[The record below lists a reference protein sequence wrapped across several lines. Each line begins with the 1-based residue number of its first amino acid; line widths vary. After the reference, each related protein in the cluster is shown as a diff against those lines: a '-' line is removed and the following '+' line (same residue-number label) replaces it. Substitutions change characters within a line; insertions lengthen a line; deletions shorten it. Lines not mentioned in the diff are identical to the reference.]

1 MKIEPAFM
9 LIRVFVILLL
19 CADIWASKTAP
30 ELNIL
35 IKSLSPDTEI
45 PVIITMREKLQYS
58 RFKNLDRQK
67 HRTGFINALRTKSES
82 SQQAVRKLL
91 KQKGVKSIEELWI
104 INSIAIKAN
113 SRLISELAGRDDI
126 ESIKFDYKLS
136 LPQMQYAQAEQA
148 EWNIQMINAEV
159 LWGLGFTGQGAVVAS
174 MDSGVDLAHA
184 DLYPRW
190 RGGTNS
196 WYDPHNEHSQP
207 YDASGHGT
215 GVMGIMVGGNSTGS
229 AIGVAP
235 DANWIAVKI
244 FNDTGNSSFSKI
256 HLGFQW
262 LLDPDGDPNTD
273 DAPDIVNNSWGL
285 RDNINECIAEF
296 YYDIEI
302 LRTAGIAVVFSAG
315 NEGPQYHTS
324 ISPGNYDNC
333 ITVGAVGAS
342 GIISDFSSRGPSAC
356 YGNVFPHLAAPG
368 QNIKTSDLT
377 GGGAFPTEYAYVS
390 GTSFA
395 APHVSGTIALL
406 LSAFPDLNVAQFE
419 EVLLSSAA
427 DLGLSGPDN
436 DYGYGLINAA
446 GAYQSAYRLFMGDFD
461 LNCNVNL
468 SDLAILAGEWLNA
481 DCFDCRTD
489 MNGDKSIDFLDFA
502 VFAKHFGSV
511 LCP

>member
-1 MKIEPAFM
+1 MKIEAAFV
-9 LIRVFVILLL
+9 LIPVFVFLLL
-19 CADIWASKTAP
+19 CSDTQAGKTEP
-30 ELNIL
+30 ELNML
-35 IKSLSPDTEI
+35 MEKSPDAEI
-45 PVIITMREKLQYS
+45 PIIITMREKLQYS

-67 HRTGFINALRTKSES
+67 HRTGFINALRTKSKS

-91 KQKGVKSIEELWI
+91 KQKGKKTVKELWLV
-104 INSIAIKAN
+104 NSIAVKAN
-113 SRLISELAGRDDI
+113 SHLINELAGRDDI
-126 ESIKFDYKLS
+126 ESIKVDYKLS
-136 LPQMQYAQAEQA
+136 LPQVQYAQPEHA
-148 EWNIQMINAEV
+148 EWNIQMINAEA
-159 LWGLGFTGQGAVVAS
+159 LWGLGFTGQGIVVAS
-174 MDSGVDLAHA
+174 MDSGVDLSHA

-215 GVMGIMVGGNSTGS
+215 GVMGIIVGGNATGS

-244 FNDTGNSSFSKI
+244 FNDAGDSSYSAI

-285 RDNINECIAEF
+285 RENINECITEF
-296 YYDIEI
+296 YNDIEI
-302 LRTAGIAVVFSAG
+302 LKTAGIAVVFSAG
-315 NEGPQYHTS
+315 NEGPASYTS
-324 ISPGNYDNC
+324 ISPANYNN
-333 ITVGAVGAS
+333 TVSAGSVNS
-342 GIISDFSSRGPSAC
+342 SSLISSFSSRGPSAC
-356 YGNVFPHLAAPG
+356 SGDIYPFLVAPG
-368 QNIKTSDLT
+368 QNIKTADLT

-395 APHVSGTIALL
+395 APHVSGVIALL
-406 LSAFPDLNVAQFE
+406 LCAFPALNAAQLE
-419 EVLLSSAA
+419 EVLISSAA

-446 GAYQSAYRLFMGDFD
+446 GTYQSADRLFMGDFN
-461 LNCNVNL
+461 LNCAVD
-468 SDLAILAGEWLNA
+468 SADLAILAGEWLSTN
-481 DCFDCRTD
+481 CVICQTD
-489 MNGDKSIDFLDFA
+489 TNGDENIDFLDFS
-502 VFAKHFGSV
+502 VFAEHFGSA